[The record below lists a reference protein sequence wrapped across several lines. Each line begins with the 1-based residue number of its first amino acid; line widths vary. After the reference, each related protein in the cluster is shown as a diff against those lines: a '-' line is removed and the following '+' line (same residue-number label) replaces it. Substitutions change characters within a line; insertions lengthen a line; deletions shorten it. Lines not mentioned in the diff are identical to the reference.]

1 VHQEKAWLLDRTAR
15 EAIAIALTDMLR
27 DHVIRP
33 DDADRLA
40 TMVLRDNAIELY
52 QL

>member
-1 VHQEKAWLLDRTAR
+1 
-15 EAIAIALTDMLR
+15 MLR

-33 DDADRLA
+33 DDVDRLA
-40 TMVLRDNAIELY
+40 TMVLRDNAIQLY